1 VCTLTIF
8 PASDGFQLAMNR
20 DELRS
25 RPAALPPEIRSGGGR
40 SWIMPVD
47 PVGGGTWIAASDAG
61 VAMALLNLHDV
72 PWSGEAEPAARMSRG
87 TIIPHLIEAGD
98 VEEAV
103 RLARGIR
110 PADYQPFRLVATD
123 SDRFAVFASD
133 GNALRI
139 SIERRGSKPLLFTSS
154 GLGDRVVDVPRRRL
168 FTALLEMEGPTPAVQ
183 QAFHR
188 HSWPDRRDVSV
199 CMERPEARTVSCTT
213 VEVSEAKVDL
223 RYFSNSPDQDP
234 PLKELTLRRK
244 GSKTGDSGLDIL
256 TS

>member
-1 VCTLTIF
+1 MCTLTIF
-8 PASDGFQLAMNR
+8 PAVDGFHLAMNR

-72 PWSGEAEPAARMSRG
+72 PWSGEAERAARVSRG
-87 TIIPHLIEAGD
+87 IIIPHLIEAAD
-98 VEEAV
+98 VEKAV
-103 RLARGIR
+103 RLARGIK

-123 SDRFAVFASD
+123 SDRFAVFESD
-133 GNALRI
+133 GNALKI

-154 GLGDRVVDVPRRRL
+154 GLGDRVVDSPRRRL
-168 FTALLEMEGPTPAVQ
+168 FTSFLEKEGPTPAAQ

-199 CMERPEARTVSCTT
+199 CMERPEARTVSLTT
-213 VEVSEAKVDL
+213 VDVSQETVVL
-223 RYFSNSPDQDP
+223 RYFSSSPDQDP
-234 PLKELTLRRK
+234 PPTELTLRRE
-244 GSKTGDSGLDIL
+244 GA
-256 TS
+256 